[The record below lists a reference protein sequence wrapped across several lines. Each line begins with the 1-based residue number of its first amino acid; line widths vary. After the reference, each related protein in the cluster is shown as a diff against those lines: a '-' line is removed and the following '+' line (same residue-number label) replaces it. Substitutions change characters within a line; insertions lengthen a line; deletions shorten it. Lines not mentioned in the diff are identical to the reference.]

1 MRYYLESASLD
12 NVQAMMMLGYCYP
25 YQRGQFVKDAKSERF
40 SFTVGCFSICRK
52 QESF

>member
-25 YQRGQFVKDAKSERF
+25 YQRGQFVKKDEIRAFQFYRRLF
-40 SFTVGCFSICRK
+40 
-52 QESF
+52 